1 MKSYFIL
8 LLSALLFCG
17 SVDAQERVIDA
28 TDNSPISAASIFD
41 AAGNLVGYTWN
52 DGAFSEIPASAYPIT
67 LRCIGYEQLV
77 IERPE
82 NKTWGMTPIA
92 YELKEVVVVPIKR
105 KVLKQT
111 FYVREYFSM
120 NNDCDTMTF
129 FMEHMADRFV
139 PATKDAKFGGNSS
152 LRILNSHHYSRFQL
166 SGGDSIVAN
175 PDEPFPSMLNIFKL
189 NDEEVTAPDSFKKS
203 GNAIKFHKESGKS
216 GMKLI
221 QKQNDHTFTM
231 IKDVL
236 AETKE
241 HKMSPWP
248 LKLLGY
254 TMEFNQFYTTHAYRV
269 NDKGVYLPK
278 DLMEASSVIQA
289 DGRGKH
295 LRKVLNSDKPIVIRS
310 LIELYIVDSNYL
322 SSEEA
327 KEEYKNKPTGV
338 KFVVPSSV
346 PPLNEAT
353 RRLVERADAE
363 AKTKK

>member
-8 LLSALLFCG
+8 LLSALLFCD

-231 IKDVL
+231 
-236 AETKE
+236 
-241 HKMSPWP
+241 
-248 LKLLGY
+248 
-254 TMEFNQFYTTHAYRV
+254 EFNQFYTTHAYRV
-269 NDKGVYLPK
+269 NDKGAYLPK